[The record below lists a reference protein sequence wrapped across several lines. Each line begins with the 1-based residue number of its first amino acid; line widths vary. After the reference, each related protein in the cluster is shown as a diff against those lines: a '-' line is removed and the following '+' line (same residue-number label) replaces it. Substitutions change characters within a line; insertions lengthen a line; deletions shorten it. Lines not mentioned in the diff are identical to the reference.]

1 VSGKIKVVRYG
12 TPTSPADATVLR
24 RPAHCV
30 SPGFSSSPGL
40 CANLC
45 EIRSV
50 IRSAIWLGASNGFA
64 DSSSLYRCCRCRR
77 KTCRCRST
85 RAPIPQCR
93 WACRATPEPRRV
105 SGSILRN
112 SLSSASHGGSPSIG
126 DAGDEAVR
134 ARACGNRLRWPTPLP
149 DLRGIAFRRRS
160 LVEFGAGARRKPAP
174 AVRAQSHALRCPT
187 QSIPSTHAIPG
198 APPSGAGMVASTRPV
213 IGWAAGSIPQMLI
226 ERCAR

>member
-1 VSGKIKVVRYG
+1 LAWSFERVCGQLFTLPLLPLPQKNMSL
-12 TPTSPADATVLR
+12 PFDSSPDTAM
-24 RPAHCV
+24 PA
-30 SPGFSSSPGL
+30 GMSSYSRTSPGL
-40 CANLC
+40 R
-45 EIRSV
+45 ID
-50 IRSAIWLGASNGFA
+50 SAQFALLGF
-64 DSSSLYRCCRCRR
+64 
-77 KTCRCRST
+77 
-85 RAPIPQCR
+85 
-93 WACRATPEPRRV
+93 PRR
-105 SGSILRN
+105 LAFH
-112 SLSSASHGGSPSIG
+112 LG